1 MEFGI
6 KRAFNKCG
14 PLVSFSLK
22 NFNRVENYFIPIKNY
37 EEPEGVTYFQL
48 DHILRWYSTVQW
60 YSWTQKRG
68 SKRSWDLLQYETVI
82 TSTGPRVKQNWV
94 RVALMT

>member
-22 NFNRVENYFIPIKNY
+22 NFNRVENYFISIKNY
-37 EEPEGVTYFQL
+37 EELEGVTYFQL
-48 DHILRWYSTVQW
+48 DHILR
-60 YSWTQKRG
+60 
-68 SKRSWDLLQYETVI
+68 
-82 TSTGPRVKQNWV
+82 
-94 RVALMT
+94 